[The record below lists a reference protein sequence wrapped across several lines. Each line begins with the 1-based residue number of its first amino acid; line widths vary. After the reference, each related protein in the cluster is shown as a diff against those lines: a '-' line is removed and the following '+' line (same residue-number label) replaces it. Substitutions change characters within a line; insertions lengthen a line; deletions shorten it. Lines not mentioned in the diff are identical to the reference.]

1 MASNQADSEAA
12 SLSVIARQ
20 RANGEYISSR
30 YNRMACIAFM
40 RRFGVFVRLPE
51 ACLSTAATLFH
62 HYTVACDM
70 TTTSRRDL
78 ILMVTATL
86 FLAAKVEESPKKL
99 REIIVA
105 LDHFVHGPPVPHRQ
119 GPGMPQTHHPGRL
132 DADGQELPDHP
143 LPPVPH
149 RQHRRHRHLRLR
161 PAPQPRAASL
171 ETGPCPRAMV
181 ARIRRLS
188 RRHQRHSPAAV

>member
-105 LDHFVHGPPVPHRQ
+105 LDHFVHGLPLRYPPP
-119 GPGMPQTHHPGRL
+119 T
-132 DADGQELPDHP
+132 
-143 LPPVPH
+143 
-149 RQHRRHRHLRLR
+149 
-161 PAPQPRAASL
+161 SL
-171 ETGPCPRAMV
+171 MTNYRKTV
-181 ARIRRLS
+181 
-188 RRHQRHSPAAV
+188 HS